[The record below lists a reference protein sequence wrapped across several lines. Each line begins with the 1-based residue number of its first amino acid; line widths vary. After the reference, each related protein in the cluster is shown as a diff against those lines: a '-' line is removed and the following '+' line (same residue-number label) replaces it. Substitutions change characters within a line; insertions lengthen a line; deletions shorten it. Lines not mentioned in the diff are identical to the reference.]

1 MAGCEARGIPGV
13 GARFVPPTTSD
24 GAKQPKLLLVR
35 SYHDQTMAEG
45 VRVQIVMP
53 VSVAEALRHRAQ
65 QEQRTVSSLGCYL
78 VEHGLR
84 NLPPLPSATAADQ

>member
-1 MAGCEARGIPGV
+1 
-13 GARFVPPTTSD
+13 
-24 GAKQPKLLLVR
+24 
-35 SYHDQTMAEG
+35 MAEG

-84 NLPPLPSATAADQ
+84 NLPPLPTAEAADQ